1 MCLEGKKLEIF
12 HITDGFAFNLFLS
25 TYLPKL
31 TLEFSKTQ
39 TKLFH
44 NSATKKNIFMKL
56 QCLCDKK

>member
-39 TKLFH
+39 TKLSH
-44 NSATKKNIFMKL
+44 NSATKKKHLHETTMSM
-56 QCLCDKK
+56 